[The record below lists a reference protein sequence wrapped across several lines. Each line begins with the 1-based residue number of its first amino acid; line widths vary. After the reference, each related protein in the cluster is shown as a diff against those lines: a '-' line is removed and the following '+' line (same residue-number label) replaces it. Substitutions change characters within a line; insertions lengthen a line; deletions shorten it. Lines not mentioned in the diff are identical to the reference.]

1 VAGRARTVGWIA
13 AAVLLASF
21 GAREALALP
30 ASLKELE
37 ARPDWLFVASECP
50 AELVSARPQPFRDLA
65 DGCAADP
72 RAFLAR
78 CRAGSGPECFALAEF
93 VQESEDER
101 AEEYADALFLRAC
114 KLGIDSGCTNVAA
127 RLTSRVGREDMPSA
141 SEDRCAARTFDKV
154 CQRGDPWA
162 CTLLGLHLAIGR
174 GIEQDLER
182 ALAVLPGGCR
192 LGEGDEACTKARE
205 LMRAIERQRSTS
217 PRRP

>member
-1 VAGRARTVGWIA
+1 VALFA
-13 AAVLLASF
+13 AF
-21 GAREALALP
+21 GARAALALP
-30 ASLKELE
+30 ASLRELE
-37 ARPDWLFVASECP
+37 ARPDWLFGPAECP

-65 DGCAADP
+65 EGCAADP

-78 CRAGSGPECFALAEF
+78 CRAGSGAECYALGEF
-93 VQESEDER
+93 VQESGDER

-127 RLTSRVGREDMPSA
+127 RLSSRVAREIVPSA

-174 GIEQDLER
+174 GVAQDLER

-192 LGEGDEACTKARE
+192 LGEREEACTRARE
-205 LMRAIERQRSTS
+205 LMRAIERQRSTD